1 MYYTI
6 AVYFMNYKKT
16 ISLLLFALSL
26 MNVSG
31 QFKYSPPKKDSIV
44 YKRLRLSES
53 KTKNNTN
60 TNYRTSNAIS
70 FNYDLDLKNAAEAD
84 SNITVV
90 FVRAEELRKKSLK
103 NLRNALISIGISII
117 AINNEEDL
125 YINDVNYLGAASIIV
140 GLHQY
145 FAALI
150 KIEKSKRLYIK
161 ARKMAGINTSP
172 NFKQGRLKT
181 EK

>member
-1 MYYTI
+1 MVTM
-6 AVYFMNYKKT
+6 YFMNYKKT
-16 ISLLLFALSL
+16 ISLLLFALSFV
-26 MNVSG
+26 NVSG
-31 QFKYSPPKKDSIV
+31 QFKYAPLKKDSTNI
-44 YKRLRLSES
+44 KLRTSES
-53 KTKNNTN
+53 RTKNNSN
-60 TNYRTSNAIS
+60 TGYKIGANRS
-70 FNYDLDLKNAAEAD
+70 FFNDIDLKNAAEKD
-84 SNITVV
+84 SNIKALLVK
-90 FVRAEELRKKSLK
+90 AEKYRIKSLK
-103 NLRNALISIGISII
+103 NLRNTFISFGVTLI

>member
-1 MYYTI
+1 MVT
-6 AVYFMNYKKT
+6 VYFMNYKKT
-16 ISLLLFALSL
+16 ISLLLFALSF

-31 QFKYSPPKKDSIV
+31 QFKYSPSKKDSSV
-44 YKRLRLSES
+44 DKRLRISES
-53 KTKNNTN
+53 RTKNNTN
-60 TNYRTSNAIS
+60 SYYRTSDAIS

-84 SNITVV
+84 SNIKVV

-150 KIEKSKRLYIK
+150 NIEKSKRLYIK

>member
-1 MYYTI
+1 MVTM
-6 AVYFMNYKKT
+6 YFMNYKKT
-16 ISLLLFALSL
+16 ISLLLFALSFV
-26 MNVSG
+26 NVSG
-31 QFKYSPPKKDSIV
+31 QFKYAPLKKDSTNI
-44 YKRLRLSES
+44 KLRISES
-53 KTKNNTN
+53 STKDNLYTGYKIGAN
-60 TNYRTSNAIS
+60 RS
-70 FNYDLDLKNAAEAD
+70 FFIDVDLKNAAEKD
-84 SNITVV
+84 SNIKVV
-90 FVRAEELRKKSLK
+90 LVRAEELRKKSLK

-125 YINDVNYLGAASIIV
+125 YINDVNYLGAASIII

-145 FAALI
+145 LAALLN
-150 KIEKSKRLYIK
+150 IEKSRRLYIK